1 MTATPTASEP
11 EPLWFT
17 FNDLS
22 TRVPAPVREV
32 GRAWM
37 NGLLDAIGMFMNGRP
52 ATLVSVDEAVL
63 WSSQLATGYTVTD
76 WLADADRDQKRL
88 LMRIATKTGFPE
100 EAGQALR
107 DRFLLSEFLLTDDES
122 PDAAADARALGM
134 AFLLRGIAVSLPSE
148 ARWRETTIVL
158 RHVWLDERG
167 AEVDAQLNRCTT
179 QPAAR
184 RPAIR
189 GHRKV
194 DRPGPGFP
202 RVARRQGFDIPRP
215 PPVQPRERADH
226 AAIRGPPRVP
236 RPRGRQAHVQAAR
249 DGRLRIQDSPQNP
262 ARVPRP
268 GNRLHRQT
276 PPYVAA
282 PLRTSTVPRSPG
294 AAADVGACCSASAR
308 AVPGVARCGR
318 RTQRAGAAI
327 ALTDPARSSRAHG
340 DARSRIAASPIDFP
354 GRQVALPDH
363 VELPT
368 RRPGRD
374 TQPPSFSSQQTHPGA
389 IPNRGAAPVTA
400 PRLRG
405 RPLLDLRP
413 NA

>member
-11 EPLWFT
+11 ESLWFT

-167 AEVDAQLNRCTT
+167 AEVDAQLNRL
-179 QPAAR
+179 PAGLLSAVIGKLIVLDQASR
-184 RPAIR
+184 AW
-189 GHRKV
+189 
-194 DRPGPGFP
+194 
-202 RVARRQGFDIPRP
+202 
-215 PPVQPRERADH
+215 RADR
-226 AAIRGPPRVP
+226 ASTSPALPRCNPESEPTMQQYGDLRVF
-236 RPRGRQAHVQAAR
+236 R
-249 DGRLRIQDSPQNP
+249 D
-262 ARVPRP
+262 
-268 GNRLHRQT
+268 
-276 PPYVAA
+276 
-282 PLRTSTVPRSPG
+282 
-294 AAADVGACCSASAR
+294 
-308 AVPGVARCGR
+308 
-318 RTQRAGAAI
+318 RAGVKRTYKLHAMVGSAYRI
-327 ALTDPARSSRAHG
+327 HLIILHESRALEIGYVGKH
-340 DARSRIAASPIDFP
+340 
-354 GRQVALPDH
+354 
-363 VELPT
+363 LPT
-368 RRPGRD
+368 SR
-374 TQPPSFSSQQTHPGA
+374 HH
-389 IPNRGAAPVTA
+389 
-400 PRLRG
+400 
-405 RPLLDLRP
+405 
-413 NA
+413 

>member
-167 AEVDAQLNRCTT
+167 AEVDAQLNRL
-179 QPAAR
+179 PAGLLSAVIGKLIVLDQASR
-184 RPAIR
+184 AW
-189 GHRKV
+189 
-194 DRPGPGFP
+194 
-202 RVARRQGFDIPRP
+202 
-215 PPVQPRERADH
+215 RADR
-226 AAIRGPPRVP
+226 ASTSPALPRCNPESEPTMQQYGDLRVF
-236 RPRGRQAHVQAAR
+236 R
-249 DGRLRIQDSPQNP
+249 D
-262 ARVPRP
+262 
-268 GNRLHRQT
+268 
-276 PPYVAA
+276 
-282 PLRTSTVPRSPG
+282 
-294 AAADVGACCSASAR
+294 
-308 AVPGVARCGR
+308 
-318 RTQRAGAAI
+318 RAGVKRTYKLHAMVGSAYRI
-327 ALTDPARSSRAHG
+327 HLIILHESRALEIGYVGKH
-340 DARSRIAASPIDFP
+340 
-354 GRQVALPDH
+354 
-363 VELPT
+363 LPT
-368 RRPGRD
+368 SR
-374 TQPPSFSSQQTHPGA
+374 HH
-389 IPNRGAAPVTA
+389 
-400 PRLRG
+400 
-405 RPLLDLRP
+405 
-413 NA
+413 

>member
-11 EPLWFT
+11 ESLWFT

-63 WSSQLATGYTVTD
+63 WSSQLAIGYTVTD

-167 AEVDAQLNRCTT
+167 AELRDEVSVANLSGLEQHERVVSKWLAEAQHDLSGKPTMLAHRKSECFPHLRFGAEVDAQLNRL
-179 QPAAR
+179 PAGLLSAVIGKLIVLDQASR
-184 RPAIR
+184 AW
-189 GHRKV
+189 
-194 DRPGPGFP
+194 
-202 RVARRQGFDIPRP
+202 
-215 PPVQPRERADH
+215 RADRASTSPALPRCNPESEPTMQQYGDLRVFRDRAGVKRTYKLH
-226 AAIRGPPRVP
+226 AMVGSAYRI
-236 RPRGRQAHVQAAR
+236 H
-249 DGRLRIQDSPQNP
+249 LRI
-262 ARVPRP
+262 
-268 GNRLHRQT
+268 LHE
-276 PPYVAA
+276 
-282 PLRTSTVPRSPG
+282 
-294 AAADVGACCSASAR
+294 
-308 AVPGVARCGR
+308 
-318 RTQRAGAAI
+318 
-327 ALTDPARSSRAHG
+327 SRALEIGYVGKH
-340 DARSRIAASPIDFP
+340 
-354 GRQVALPDH
+354 
-363 VELPT
+363 LPT
-368 RRPGRD
+368 SR
-374 TQPPSFSSQQTHPGA
+374 HH
-389 IPNRGAAPVTA
+389 
-400 PRLRG
+400 
-405 RPLLDLRP
+405 
-413 NA
+413 